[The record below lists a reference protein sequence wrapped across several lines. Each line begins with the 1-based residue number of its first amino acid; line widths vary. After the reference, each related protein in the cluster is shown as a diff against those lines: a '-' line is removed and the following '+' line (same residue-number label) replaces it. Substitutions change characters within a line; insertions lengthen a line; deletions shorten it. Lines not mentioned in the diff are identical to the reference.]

1 MVRENTETLEPPRAL
16 WVSFPLGRPLGIPG
30 DADFQRKVIVSALDL
45 LARES
50 GPVLEDYPVELPPSN
65 IEAEIAACPISFRR
79 AHSSESTWTSRINEE
94 LDLLRPWHDISTQK
108 RNGFS
113 LSGLNNA
120 NQKEITSK
128 LGEMIERKTIASNE
142 LVWLKRTIEELKFF
156 YMEAMTAQP
165 GNLSH
170 EALDSIF
177 WQDSVLGDALIQCH
191 QILIKQGQEGIARII
206 ASRQAIEIAG
216 QKNKSREDSR

>member
-1 MVRENTETLEPPRAL
+1 LVRENTETLEPPRAL

-65 IEAEIAACPISFRR
+65 IEAEIAACPITFRR
-79 AHSSESTWTSRINEE
+79 AHSSKSTWASRINEE
-94 LDLLRPWHDISTQK
+94 LDLLGPWHDISTQK

-113 LSGLNNA
+113 LSGLNNS

-216 QKNKSREDSR
+216 QKNKSRED